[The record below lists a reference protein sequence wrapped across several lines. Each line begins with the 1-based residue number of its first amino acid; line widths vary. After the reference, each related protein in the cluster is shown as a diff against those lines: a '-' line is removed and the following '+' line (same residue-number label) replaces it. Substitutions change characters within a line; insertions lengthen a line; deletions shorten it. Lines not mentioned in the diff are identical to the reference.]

1 MAKKKSGG
9 NCSCNGGGSVRR
21 LDTGYFKEAI
31 HELDSAI
38 QEFKS
43 ALDKVDISTKNVQ
56 SCWEGKGANK
66 FDDAYWRLKREF
78 DDQHETLSALRDD
91 LQSMLE
97 TYEGWDQS
105 MKSSIAG
112 NSTN

>member
-1 MAKKKSGG
+1 MAKKKGGSCTSGG
-9 NCSCNGGGSVRR
+9 NGSVRR
-21 LDTGYFKEAI
+21 LDTAYFKSAI
-31 HELDSAI
+31 HELSAAVKD
-38 QEFKS
+38 FHS
-43 ALDKVDISTKNVQ
+43 ALNRVDKSTKSIQ
-56 SCWEGKGANK
+56 SCWEGKGKNK

-91 LQSMLE
+91 LQAMLE